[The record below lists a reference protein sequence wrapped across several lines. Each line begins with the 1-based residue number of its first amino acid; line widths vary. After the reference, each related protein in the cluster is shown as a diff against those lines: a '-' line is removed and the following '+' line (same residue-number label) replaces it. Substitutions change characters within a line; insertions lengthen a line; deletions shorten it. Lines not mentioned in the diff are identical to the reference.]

1 VIPIS
6 DAPGVRRTFPI
17 VNILIILA
25 NIVVFIFVEL
35 TQPSERALEQL
46 IMAAGVIP
54 TEIISG
60 RDLPPLAPLGNVY
73 LTLLTAMF
81 LHGGFLHLAG
91 NMLYLWV
98 FGDNVEDT
106 FGHLGYTL
114 FYLVCGV
121 LAGLTHIVANAQ
133 SSVPSIGASGAIAGV
148 LGAYLIMFP
157 HASIR
162 TLVFLGPFITMPRVS
177 ALFLIGFWF
186 VLQLLS
192 GVASL
197 GVEAEQTS
205 GVAVWAHVG
214 GFVAG
219 FILVHFFR
227 FGAPKYSG
235 AAR

>member
-1 VIPIS
+1 MIPIS

-73 LTLLTAMF
+73 LTLLTAIF

-106 FGHLGYTL
+106 FGHLGYTV

-162 TLVFLGPFITMPRVS
+162 TLVFLGPFITMPRLS
-177 ALFLIGFWF
+177 AVLLIGFWF
-186 VLQLLS
+186 VLQLFS

-197 GVEAEQTS
+197 GVRAEQTS
-205 GVAVWAHVG
+205 GVAFWAHVG

-219 FILVHFFR
+219 VVLAALFR
-227 FGAPKYSG
+227 PRRAAYS
-235 AAR
+235 RT